1 MIQNATI
8 NVTNS
13 PDNYLIF
20 ARLYNLK
27 SVTMKKVELDGV
39 NGVLAFDNSA
49 IGKKL
54 FADALTFSDH
64 PNCKCYT
71 EDDSNALK
79 VG

>member
-27 SVTMKKVELDGV
+27 SLTMKKVELDGV
-39 NGVLAFDNSA
+39 DGVLAFDNSA
-49 IGKKL
+49 IGKKQ
-54 FADALTFSDH
+54 FADAVTFSNN
-64 PNCKCYT
+64 PNCECYT
-71 EDDSNALK
+71 EEDSNELK
-79 VG
+79 VV

>member
-27 SVTMKKVELDGV
+27 SLTMKKVELDGV

-54 FADALTFSDH
+54 FADAVTFSDNT
-64 PNCKCYT
+64 NCECYT
-71 EDDSNALK
+71 EDDSNELK

>member
-27 SVTMKKVELDGV
+27 SLTMKKVELDGV
-39 NGVLAFDNSA
+39 DGVLAFDNSA

-54 FADALTFSDH
+54 FADAVTFSDKA
-64 PNCKCYT
+64 NCECYT
-71 EDDSNALK
+71 EDDSNELK

>member
-1 MIQNATI
+1 M
-8 NVTNS
+8 TNS

-27 SVTMKKVELDGV
+27 SLTMKKVELDGV
-39 NGVLAFDNSA
+39 DGVLAFDNSA

-54 FADALTFSDH
+54 FADVVTFSDN
-64 PNCKCYT
+64 PNCECYT
-71 EDDSNALK
+71 EEDSNELK

>member
-27 SVTMKKVELDGV
+27 SLTMKKVELDGV
-39 NGVLAFDNSA
+39 DGVLAFDNSA
-49 IGKKL
+49 IGKKQ
-54 FADALTFSDH
+54 FADAVTFSDN
-64 PNCKCYT
+64 PNCECYT
-71 EDDSNALK
+71 EDDSNELK